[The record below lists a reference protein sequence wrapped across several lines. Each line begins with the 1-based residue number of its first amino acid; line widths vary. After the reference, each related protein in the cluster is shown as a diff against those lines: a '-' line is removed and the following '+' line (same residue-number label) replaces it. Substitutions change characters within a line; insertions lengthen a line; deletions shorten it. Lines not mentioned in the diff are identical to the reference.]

1 MAATLVYQVPGDDWG
16 ISLVGAWKR
25 TLECREFGRGYEHQ
39 RTSNS
44 VVVVEHAEGV
54 AAEPGTY
61 VSESCGAAVCW
72 LGGWV
77 GMPGLCGM
85 YVGMDDVEAGAGGP
99 RPVCMSVCLS
109 LAFDWRSSASCDL
122 RDPQPTIASD
132 PIQHTPH

>member
-16 ISLVGAWKR
+16 IYLVGAWKR

-61 VSESCGAAVCW
+61 VSLFGGWSACLSGDWV
-72 LGGWV
+72 GGWV
-77 GMPGLCGM
+77 
-85 YVGMDDVEAGAGGP
+85 VGG
-99 RPVCMSVCLS
+99 MSVWIGGSGQRSEEARLTLDWS
-109 LAFDWRSSASCDL
+109 FDSACFHHSF
-122 RDPQPTIASD
+122 
-132 PIQHTPH
+132 

>member
-16 ISLVGAWKR
+16 IYLVGAWKR

-77 GMPGLCGM
+77 GMPGLYGM
-85 YVGMDDVEAGAGGP
+85 YVCMMSRQGP
-99 RPVCMSVCLS
+99 AARGLSVLS
-109 LAFDWRSSASCDL
+109 FTCIRLAFER
-122 RDPQPTIASD
+122 
-132 PIQHTPH
+132 